1 MDDKRTARLAVALRE
16 ELSELIGFEMSDP
29 RVRGID
35 VTHVEVS
42 GDGEHALVRIAMR
55 GQTNESAEPELH
67 KALAALDN
75 ASGFLRH
82 ELAGRLDLRRVPE
95 MRFTA
100 DRHPDTDERIEI
112 LLKRARKS
120 RGLA

>member
-16 ELSELIGFEMSDP
+16 ELSEIIGFEMSDP

-42 GDGEHALVRIAMR
+42 QDGEHALVRLAMH
-55 GQTNESAEPELH
+55 GQTDESAARELT
-67 KALAALDN
+67 KAIAALDKG
-75 ASGFLRH
+75 SGFLRH
-82 ELAGRLDLRRVPE
+82 ELAARLDLRRVPE
-95 MRFTA
+95 LRFTA

-112 LLKRARKS
+112 LLKRAQKS

>member
-16 ELSELIGFEMSDP
+16 ELSEIIGFEMSDP
-29 RVRGID
+29 RVLGID
-35 VTHVEVS
+35 VTHVEVAQN
-42 GDGEHALVRIAMR
+42 GEHALVRIAMH
-55 GQTNESAEPELH
+55 GKTNESAAPELN
-67 KALAALDN
+67 KALAALDK

-82 ELAGRLDLRRVPE
+82 ELAARLDLRHVPE
-95 MRFTA
+95 LRFTA
-100 DRHPDTDERIEI
+100 DRHPDTDQRIEI